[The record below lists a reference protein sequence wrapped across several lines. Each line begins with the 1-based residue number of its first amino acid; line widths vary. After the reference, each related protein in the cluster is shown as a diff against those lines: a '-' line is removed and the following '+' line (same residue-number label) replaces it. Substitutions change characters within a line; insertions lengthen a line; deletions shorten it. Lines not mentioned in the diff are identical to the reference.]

1 MKLPNVLEGYGTEG
15 FILLLFYILIK
26 DLFIPLFK
34 WFMAKLDTK
43 NGKLKTVRNNP
54 GSNILYT
61 LLESRVIKIELEN
74 ERVAR
79 ELIKLQNEIAGL
91 RSKI

>member
-1 MKLPNVLEGYGTEG
+1 MKFPNMEGYGTEG

-34 WFMAKLDTK
+34 WFMAKLDVK

-54 GSNILYT
+54 SALCYVHGER
-61 LLESRVIKIELEN
+61 LLKIELEN

-79 ELIKLQNEIAGL
+79 ELIKLQNEIASL
-91 RSKI
+91 RSNI